1 MGKKKKKEIQDD
13 QAETKAPVSEAL
25 LEYYC
30 QIKED
35 AIERLMVQ
43 VRKLRD
49 KNLKSHERNARLKS
63 EQLWHIKNLLSDL
76 TEEQKK
82 AEAATVVTREEVEE
96 ALKQKWKFI
105 KDQEQNLKD
114 MRLQISNAEKTFLEK
129 LGERE
134 YWEEYKN
141 VGSEQHAKLINSLE
155 NDISLVKENT
165 RKMSEYYRAS
175 LDETRKRISS
185 NTLKQMVEKK
195 ELATQNAVKN
205 IDKRSNREILE
216 NDWLKK
222 EVELHKKEVAE
233 LEHAI
238 HHLEEENL
246 LLISQ
251 LFDCRLADLK
261 INRPLFLTQAAGLG
275 EQKDFPEEIQPE
287 TNLES
292 EPLMKKSETELLSLS
307 KRLSFLYEDNEENIN
322 ELQKSI
328 EGTDH
333 DPCIEFGASDLSY
346 LLYEDEK
353 DFKEYT
359 DMGPLE
365 VRLMAI
371 EGQKKPILEGLKEM
385 TKKDW
390 LDAGETG
397 NTITYK
403 MICSLKD

>member
-1 MGKKKKKEIQDD
+1 MGKKKKKEIQDGPT
-13 QAETKAPVSEAL
+13 ETEVPVSEAL

-30 QIKED
+30 QVKEN

-49 KNLKSHERNARLKS
+49 KNQKCHERNARLKS
-63 EQLWHIKNLLSDL
+63 EQVWHIKNVV
-76 TEEQKK
+76 TELKEEEKK
-82 AEAATVVTREEVEE
+82 AAETAAVTREEVEE
-96 ALKQKWKFI
+96 ALKQKWKFVR
-105 KDQEQNLKD
+105 DQEQNLKD
-114 MRLQISNAEKTFLEK
+114 MRLQINNAEKTFLEK

-155 NDISLVKENT
+155 NDISSVKENT

-175 LDETRKRISS
+175 LEDTRKRISS

-205 IDKRSNREILE
+205 IDKRSSREILE

-233 LEHAI
+233 LEAAI

-246 LLISQ
+246 LLIRQ
-251 LFDCRLADLK
+251 LFNCKLADLK
-261 INRPLFLTQAAGLG
+261 IPRPVFLTQAAGLG
-275 EQKDFPEEIQPE
+275 DQKDFPEEIQS
-287 TNLES
+287 ES
-292 EPLMKKSETELLSLS
+292 EHLMKKDKTEALLME
-307 KRLSFLYEDNEENIN
+307 RLSFLYEDDKESIS

-328 EGTDH
+328 EDTEN

-346 LLYEDEK
+346 LLHEDEK

-359 DMGPLE
+359 RLGPLE
-365 VRLMAI
+365 VKLMSI
-371 EGQKKPILEGLKEM
+371 EGMKKPVNEAVKEM

-390 LDAGETG
+390 EDAGKTEFHH
-397 NTITYK
+397 I
-403 MICSLKD
+403 

>member
-1 MGKKKKKEIQDD
+1 MGKKKKKEIQDGP
-13 QAETKAPVSEAL
+13 AETNAPVSEAL
-25 LEYYC
+25 LEYHC
-30 QIKED
+30 QVKED

-49 KNLKSHERNARLKS
+49 KNQKCHERNARLKS
-63 EQLWHIKNLLSDL
+63 EQVWHIKNLVSELN
-76 TEEQKK
+76 EERKK
-82 AEAATVVTREEVEE
+82 AAAARAVTREEVEE
-96 ALKQKWKFI
+96 ALKQKWKFVR
-105 KDQEQNLKD
+105 DQEQNLKD
-114 MRLQISNAEKTFLEK
+114 MRLQINNAEKIFLEK

-155 NDISLVKENT
+155 NDISSVKENT

-175 LDETRKRISS
+175 LEETRRRISS

-205 IDKRSNREILE
+205 IDKRSSREILE

-233 LEHAI
+233 LEVTI

-261 INRPLFLTQAAGLG
+261 ISRPLFLTQAAGLG
-275 EQKDFPEEIQPE
+275 EQKDFPEEVEQ
-287 TNLES
+287 ES
-292 EPLMKKSETELLSLS
+292 EPLTEKIEPEISLS
-307 KRLSFLYEDNEENIN
+307 ERLSFLYEDTKENAS
-322 ELQKSI
+322 ELQKSTEDTENGPFI
-328 EGTDH
+328 E
-333 DPCIEFGASDLSY
+333 CGASDLSY

-359 DMGPLE
+359 KLGPLE
-365 VRLMAI
+365 VKLMAI
-371 EGQKKPILEGLKEM
+371 EGQKKPIHEAMKEM

-390 LDAGETG
+390 EDAGKTE
-397 NTITYK
+397 NFITYR
-403 MICSLKD
+403 MIRSLKD

>member
-1 MGKKKKKEIQDD
+1 MGKKKKREIQDEPT
-13 QAETKAPVSEAL
+13 ETNAPVSEAL
-25 LEYYC
+25 LEYFC
-30 QIKED
+30 KVKED

-49 KNLKSHERNARLKS
+49 KNQKSHERNARLRS
-63 EQLWHIKNLLSDL
+63 EQVWHLKNLVSELN
-76 TEEQKK
+76 EEQKK
-82 AEAATVVTREEVEE
+82 AAATPAVTREEVEE
-96 ALKQKWKFI
+96 ALKRKWKFV

-114 MRLQISNAEKTFLEK
+114 MRLQINNAEKMFLEK

-155 NDISLVKENT
+155 NDISSVKENT

-195 ELATQNAVKN
+195 ELATQNAVRN
-205 IDKRSNREILE
+205 IDKRSSREILE

-222 EVELHKKEVAE
+222 EVELHKKELAE
-233 LEHAI
+233 LEVAI

-246 LLISQ
+246 RLICQ
-251 LFDCRLADLK
+251 LFDCKLVDLK
-261 INRPLFLTQAAGLG
+261 ISRPLFLTQGAGLG
-275 EQKDFPEEIQPE
+275 EQEDFPEEIQPE
-287 TNLES
+287 S
-292 EPLMKKSETELLSLS
+292 EPLTKKDQPEVSLAE
-307 KRLSFLYEDNEENIN
+307 RLSFLYEDTKENVS

-328 EGTDH
+328 EDTEN
-333 DPCIEFGASDLSY
+333 DPCIEFGASDISY

-359 DMGPLE
+359 KLGPLE
-365 VRLMAI
+365 VKLMSI
-371 EGQKKPILEGLKEM
+371 EGMKKPIHEAVQEM

-390 LDAGETG
+390 QDAGKAESF
-397 NTITYK
+397 ITYK
-403 MICSLKD
+403 MIRSLKD

>member
-1 MGKKKKKEIQDD
+1 MGKKKKREIQDGPS
-13 QAETKAPVSEAL
+13 ETKVPASEAL

-30 QIKED
+30 QVKED

-49 KNLKSHERNARLKS
+49 KNQKCHERNVRLKS
-63 EQLWHIKNLLSDL
+63 EQAWHLKNLVSELND
-76 TEEQKK
+76 EQKK
-82 AEAATVVTREEVEE
+82 AAASPPVTREEVEE
-96 ALKQKWKFI
+96 ALKQKWKFV

-114 MRLQISNAEKTFLEK
+114 MRVQINNAEKLFLEK

-141 VGSEQHAKLINSLE
+141 VGSEQHAKLISSLE
-155 NDISLVKENT
+155 NDISSIKENT

-175 LDETRKRISS
+175 LEETRKRISS

-205 IDKRSNREILE
+205 IDKRSSREILE

-222 EVELHKKEVAE
+222 EVELHKKEVAQ
-233 LEHAI
+233 LEVAI

-246 LLISQ
+246 GLICQ

-261 INRPLFLTQAAGLG
+261 ITRPLFLTQAAGLG
-275 EQKDFPEEIQPE
+275 EQDFPEEIQS
-287 TNLES
+287 ES
-292 EPLMKKSETELLSLS
+292 EPLTKKDKPEVSLS
-307 KRLSFLYEDNEENIN
+307 ERLAFLYEDTKENVN
-322 ELQKSI
+322 GLQKSV
-328 EGTDH
+328 EDTEN

-359 DMGPLE
+359 NLGPLE
-365 VRLMAI
+365 VKLMAL
-371 EGQKKPILEGLKEM
+371 EGMKKPIHEGMKEM
-385 TKKDW
+385 TKKEW
-390 LDAGETG
+390 EDAGKTE
-397 NTITYK
+397 NFITYK
-403 MICSLKD
+403 IIRSLKN

>member
-1 MGKKKKKEIQDD
+1 MGKKKKKDGQDG
-13 QAETKAPVSEAL
+13 AEDKAPVSEAL

-30 QIKED
+30 QVKED

-43 VRKLRD
+43 VRRLRD
-49 KNLKSHERNARLKS
+49 KNQKCQERNARLKS
-63 EQLWHIKNLLSDL
+63 EQVWHIRNLISEL

-82 AEAATVVTREEVEE
+82 AAASSAVTREEVEE
-96 ALKQKWKFI
+96 ALKRKWKFV

-114 MRLQISNAEKTFLEK
+114 MRLKINSAEKLFLEK

-141 VGSEQHAKLINSLE
+141 VGSEQHAKLITSLE

-165 RKMSEYYRAS
+165 RKMSEYYRVS
-175 LDETRKRISS
+175 LDETRKRINS

-205 IDKRSNREILE
+205 IDKRSSREILE

-233 LEHAI
+233 LEVAI

-246 LLISQ
+246 LLICQ
-251 LFDCRLADLK
+251 LFDCKLADLK
-261 INRPLFLTQAAGLG
+261 ISRPVFLTQAAGLG
-275 EQKDFPEEIQPE
+275 EQNDFPEEIQS
-287 TNLES
+287 ES
-292 EPLMKKSETELLSLS
+292 ELLTKEDKTEGSLTE
-307 KRLSFLYEDNEENIN
+307 RLSFLYEDAKENVS

-328 EGTDH
+328 EDTENE
-333 DPCIEFGASDLSY
+333 PCIEFGASDLSY

-359 DMGPLE
+359 KLGPLE
-365 VRLMAI
+365 VKLMSI
-371 EGQKKPILEGLKEM
+371 EGMEKPIHEAMKEM

-390 LDAGETG
+390 EDAGKTE
-397 NTITYK
+397 NFITYK
-403 MICSLKD
+403 MIRSLKD

>member
-1 MGKKKKKEIQDD
+1 MGKKKKKEIQDGPS
-13 QAETKAPVSEAL
+13 QAKTPVSEAL

-30 QIKED
+30 QVKED

-49 KNLKSHERNARLKS
+49 KNEKCHERNARLKS
-63 EQLWHIKNLLSDL
+63 EQAWHIKNLVSELND
-76 TEEQKK
+76 EQKQ
-82 AEAATVVTREEVEE
+82 AAASSAVTREEVEE
-96 ALKQKWKFI
+96 ALKQKWKFV

-114 MRLQISNAEKTFLEK
+114 MRLKINNAEKIFLEK

-155 NDISLVKENT
+155 NDISSVKENT
-165 RKMSEYYRAS
+165 RKMSEYYKAS
-175 LDETRKRISS
+175 LEETRKRISS

-205 IDKRSNREILE
+205 IDKRSGREILE

-222 EVELHKKEVAE
+222 EVELHKKEVAQ
-233 LEHAI
+233 LEVAI

-246 LLISQ
+246 LLICQ

-261 INRPLFLTQAAGLG
+261 ITRTLFLTQAAGLG
-275 EQKDFPEEIQPE
+275 EQGFPEEIQSEP
-287 TNLES
+287 
-292 EPLMKKSETELLSLS
+292 EPLMKKDKPEVSLS
-307 KRLSFLYEDNEENIN
+307 ERLSFLYEDTKENVS
-322 ELQKSI
+322 ESQKSI
-328 EGTDH
+328 EDTEN

-359 DMGPLE
+359 NLGPLE
-365 VRLMAI
+365 VKLMAI
-371 EGQKKPILEGLKEM
+371 EGMKKPIHEAMKEM
-385 TKKDW
+385 TKKEW
-390 LDAGETG
+390 EDAGKTEFHH
-397 NTITYK
+397 
-403 MICSLKD
+403 L